1 MPPAVNRRTNDK
13 MSVRAKTSKFT
24 PQQYLALEEK
34 AEHRSE
40 YWNGEIVAMSGATID
55 HQQIVANLTEFL
67 GAKIRGKCRVFP
79 SEMKVWVKKRDKFFY
94 PDLTIICD
102 QPNFYK
108 NRRDT
113 ITNPR
118 LLIEVLSKSTASF
131 DRAEKFL
138 SYQTLDS
145 LEEYILISQDQI
157 LVEQYIKREDGNW
170 IYKAT
175 IGLESEVAFLS
186 ISTALRLSKIYDL
199 VEFEREENL

>member
-1 MPPAVNRRTNDK
+1 
-13 MSVRAKTSKFT
+13 MSVRAKTNKYT

-34 AEHRSE
+34 AEYRSE

-55 HQQIVANLTEFL
+55 HQQIVSNLTEFL
-67 GAKIRGKCRVFP
+67 GAKIRGRCRVFP
-79 SEMKVWVKKRDKFFY
+79 SEMKVWVKKRGKFFY

-102 QPNFYK
+102 QPDFYN

-113 ITNPR
+113 IINPK

-138 SYQTLDS
+138 SYQTFES
-145 LEEYILISQDQI
+145 LEEYVLISQEKALI
-157 LVEQYIKREDGNW
+157 EQFIKREDGNW

-175 IGLESEVAFLS
+175 IGMESAVTFPSVGATLLLS
-186 ISTALRLSKIYDL
+186 EIYDL
-199 VEFEREENL
+199 VEFETEENL